1 MAFLPPLFFIAL
13 NFISVLGVL
22 DPADFLALQAIRK
35 SLYDLP
41 GSRFFATWDFTADP
55 CAFPG
60 VTCRNARVSGL
71 ALGDSGAGATRLAGH
86 LDAAALTRLS
96 ALSELSLVPGR
107 VSGPVPATLP
117 HSLRFLALPR
127 NLLSGPIPSSL
138 SSLPFLQTLDLSSN
152 LLSGSIP
159 STLPH
164 IRTLSYLSLRHNRLT
179 GPIPSF
185 PPGSL
190 LLRLDL
196 KRNALSGPIPSL
208 PSSLHYLS
216 LSNNLLSGRV
226 DKVLPRLTRLN
237 YLDLSSNRLAG
248 PIPGRVF
255 SFPISSLQLQR
266 NFFSGPVRM
275 AAGIVGIPFV
285 DLSHNRLTGRIPAA
299 LAGSEV
305 LYLNDNRFTGVVPGE
320 FVKAM
325 AGGRLRVLYLQRNY
339 LTGME
344 GVGPAQ
350 GVPDNATL
358 CLKYNCMLSPAG
370 AKCPR
375 RGGWRKMR
383 PKDQCARWRESESG

>member
-1 MAFLPPLFFIAL
+1 MASIPILLLSL

-22 DPADFLALQAIRK
+22 NPVDFLALQAIRK

-41 GSRFFATWDFTADP
+41 GSRFFAAWDFTADP

-60 VTCRNARVSGL
+60 VTCHNGRVSML
-71 ALGDSGAGATRLAGH
+71 ALGDSGAGPSRLAGH
-86 LDAAALTRLS
+86 LDSTALSLLT

-107 VSGPVPATLP
+107 VSGPIPATLP

-127 NLLSGPIPSSL
+127 NLFSGSIPSSL

-152 LLSGSIP
+152 LLSGPIP
-159 STLPH
+159 QTLPQ

-185 PPGSL
+185 PSGSS

-196 KRNALSGPIPSL
+196 KRNSLSGPIPPL
-208 PSSLHYLS
+208 PSSLRYLS
-216 LSNNLLSGRV
+216 LSNNLLSGRI

-248 PIPGRVF
+248 PIPGRIF

-275 AAGIVGIPFV
+275 AAGFAGTPVV
-285 DLSHNRLTGRIPAA
+285 DLSHNHLTGRIPAA
-299 LAGSEV
+299 LAGAEV
-305 LYLNDNRFTGVVPGE
+305 LYLNDNKLTGVLPAE
-320 FVKAM
+320 FLKAM
-325 AGGRLRVLYLQRNY
+325 IEGRIRVLYLQRNY
-339 LTGME
+339 LTGMQ
-344 GVGPAQ
+344 GMGPIN
-350 GVPDNATL
+350 GVPDNTTL
-358 CLKYNCMLSPAG
+358 CLKYNCMLPPAG
-370 AKCPR
+370 AKCPN
-375 RGGWRKMR
+375 RGGAMKTR
-383 PKDQCARWRESESG
+383 PKDQCARLRE